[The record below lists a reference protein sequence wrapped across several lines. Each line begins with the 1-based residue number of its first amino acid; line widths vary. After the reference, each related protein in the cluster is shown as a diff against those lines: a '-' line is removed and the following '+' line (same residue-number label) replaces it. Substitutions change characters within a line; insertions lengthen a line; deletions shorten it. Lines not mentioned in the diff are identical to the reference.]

1 MNTCIKCGGTEGLM
15 LVGKNGHYHMKPC
28 VAPAATVVAATSVQE
43 KPEPTPDMPIL
54 CPECKKWQM
63 EPPLGYNNL
72 RRESGKF
79 VFPRL
84 RCGVCSYYWLE
95 RKHGRGWTDTKEAQD
110 VLEIIKKAE
119 ALYG

>member
-28 VAPAATVVAATSVQE
+28 VAPVATVVAAA
-43 KPEPTPDMPIL
+43 KAPDNIVPFAEIPIL

-63 EPPLGYNNL
+63 EPPLGYQGQ
-72 RRESGKF
+72 RRESGKY
-79 VFPRL
+79 VFPKL
-84 RCGVCSYYWLE
+84 RCGVCAYYWLE
-95 RKHGRGWTDTKEAQD
+95 RKHGVLWTDTSEARD
-110 VLEIIKKAE
+110 VLEVIKKAE